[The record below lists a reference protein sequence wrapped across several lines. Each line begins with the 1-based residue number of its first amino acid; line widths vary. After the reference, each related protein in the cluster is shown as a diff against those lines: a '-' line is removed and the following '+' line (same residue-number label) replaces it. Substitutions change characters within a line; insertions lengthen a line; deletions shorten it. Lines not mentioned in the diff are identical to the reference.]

1 MDLSSFRERRPA
13 FAHAATVGVR
23 AALNG
28 AGAPMSA
35 RAWGGLYEAALMW
48 LAAHIL
54 SLGPN
59 GHGARNEA
67 NPSTGTTYKTQYDDL
82 VPKATCCYGT
92 VP

>member
-1 MDLSSFRERRPA
+1 MDLSSFRERRPE
-13 FAHAATVGVR
+13 FATASNVVVQ
-23 AALNG
+23 AALND
-28 AGAPMSA
+28 AAAQMSA
-35 RAWGGLYEAALMW
+35 LAWGGLYEEAHMW
-48 LAAHIL
+48 LAAQIL